1 MYIRKVSHTNK
12 KNQQG
17 YHTFKLVESVRT
29 ERGPRQRTMLNLGRD
44 FTLPED
50 QWKDLANR
58 IEEIVTGQA
67 PLFVYSAEIEDLAN
81 RYSRRIT
88 GDCRRPVLQEKAS
101 SSAAG
106 VEAPDYHRV
115 DIETVDSEHARTVG
129 AEHVVYETIRE
140 LGLDEKF
147 RDLGF
152 NKPAVDAA
160 IGVIAARLIA
170 PASERSTHGWLQDMT
185 ALDDLL
191 GADFGN
197 LSQDRVY
204 KTADMLLRRRSE
216 IEEHLRRRECNLFHL
231 EETLI
236 LYDLTNTFFE
246 GSGKYN
252 GKAHFGHSKEKRT
265 DCPLV
270 TLGLVLDADGFPK
283 RSDIFDGNVSEAGTL
298 EGMITALSSP
308 DMLVKPLVVTDAG
321 IATQKNIG
329 WFKEHG
335 YSYIVVS
342 RKKKIEVPPSLEMVT
357 VREDKQRLIRAALVN
372 NPDTEEIEL
381 YCHSSA
387 KAIKE
392 EGIRNRFER
401 RFEEALTKT
410 RAALSKKHG
419 TKRYEKVLEKIGRL
433 KERFKRV
440 ARRYEIEVAKD
451 VKTNLATAIVWER
464 KEQDDRSGFYCLRS
478 NRLDFKEQELFN
490 LFSMLTDIE
499 EAFRSMKSE
508 LGLRP
513 VYHQKER
520 RVDGHLFITVL
531 AYHVLHAI
539 RFKLRK
545 RGMTQ
550 SWSTIRKGLSTH
562 MRITTTMKRDDGK
575 MIHIRKSSRSEP
587 FHVQIYDALNLPHR
601 PGKTIKTVL

>member
-1 MYIRKVSHTNK
+1 MYIRKVTHTDP
-12 KNQQG
+12 KNSQD

-29 ERGPRQRTMLNLGRD
+29 ERGPRQRAMLNLGSE
-44 FTLPED
+44 FALPEE

-58 IEEIVTGQA
+58 IEEIITGQS
-67 PLFVYSAEIEDLAN
+67 PLFIFSSEVENLAN
-81 RYSRRIT
+81 RYARQIT
-88 GDCRRPVLQEKAS
+88 GDSRRTILPETV
-101 SSAAG
+101 SAAN
-106 VEAPDYHRV
+106 VPDYQRV
-115 DIETVDSEHARTVG
+115 DVGSVDHEHARTVG
-129 AEHVVYETIRE
+129 AEHVVYETIKE
-140 LGLDEKF
+140 LGLEEKL

-170 PASERSTHGWLQDMT
+170 PGSERSTHVWLQKVT

-191 GADFGN
+191 GADFIN

-204 KTADMLLRRRSE
+204 KTADMLLRCRSE
-216 IEEHLRRRECNLFHL
+216 LEAYLRGRERSLFQL
-231 EETLI
+231 QETLI

-252 GKAHFGHSKEKRT
+252 SKAHFGHSKEKRT

-298 EGMITALSSP
+298 ERMIAALSTA
-308 DMLVKPLVVTDAG
+308 DMLLKPLIVMDAG
-321 IATQKNIG
+321 IGTQKNLD
-329 WFKEHG
+329 WLKEHG
-335 YSYIVVS
+335 YGYLVVS
-342 RKKKIEVPPSLEMVT
+342 RKRRIEVPLLLEMVT
-357 VREDKQRLIRAALVN
+357 VRQDKQRLIQAALIH
-372 NPDTEEIEL
+372 NPDAGEIEL

-392 EGIRNRFER
+392 EGIRNRFEK
-401 RFEEALTKT
+401 RFEEELSKT
-410 RAALSKKHG
+410 QAALSKKHG
-419 TKRYEKVLEKIGRL
+419 TKRYEKVVEKIGRL

-440 ARRYEIEVAKD
+440 ARRYEIEVARD
-451 VKTNLATAIVWER
+451 EKTDMATVIAWEK

-478 NRLDFKEQELFN
+478 NRLDFKEQALFDI
-490 LFSMLTDIE
+490 FSMLTDIE

-513 VYHQKER
+513 IYHKKER
-520 RVDGHLFITVL
+520 RADGHLFITVL

-575 MIHIRKSSRSEP
+575 MIHIRKSSRPEP
-587 FHVQIYDALNLPHR
+587 FHIQIYDALNLPHR
-601 PGKTIKTVL
+601 SGKTIKTVL

>member
-1 MYIRKVSHTNK
+1 MYIRKVTHTDK
-12 KNQQG
+12 KNRQG
-17 YHTFKLVESVRT
+17 YHTYKLVESVRT
-29 ERGPRQRTMLNLGRD
+29 ERGPRQRALLNLGSE
-44 FTLPED
+44 FALPEE

-58 IEEIVTGQA
+58 IEEIVTGQS
-67 PLFVYSAEIEDLAN
+67 PLFIYSEEIENLAN
-81 RYSRRIT
+81 RYARQIADDSRRPI
-88 GDCRRPVLQEKAS
+88 LS
-101 SSAAG
+101 
-106 VEAPDYHRV
+106 EAVSVADALDYQRIDVGSV
-115 DIETVDSEHARTVG
+115 DHEHARTVG
-129 AEHVVYETIRE
+129 AEHVVYETIKE
-140 LGLDEKF
+140 LGLEEKL
-147 RDLGF
+147 RELGF

-170 PASERSTHGWLQDMT
+170 PGSERSTHVWLQDVT

-191 GADFGN
+191 GADFVN

-204 KTADMLLRRRSE
+204 KTADMLWRRRSE
-216 IEEHLRRRECNLFHL
+216 IEAHLRGRERSLFQL
-231 EETLI
+231 QETLI

-246 GSGKYN
+246 GTGKYN

-283 RSDIFDGNVSEAGTL
+283 RSDIFAGNVSEAGTL
-298 EGMITALSSP
+298 EGMIAVLSTA
-308 DMLVKPLVVTDAG
+308 DMLLKPLIVMDAG
-321 IATQKNIG
+321 IGTQKNLD
-329 WFKEHG
+329 WLKKHG
-335 YSYIVVS
+335 YGYLVVS
-342 RKKKIEVPPSLEMVT
+342 RKRKIDVPSSLEMVT
-357 VREDKQRLIRAALVN
+357 VRQDKQRLIQAGLVSH
-372 NPDTEEIEL
+372 PDVGEIEL

-387 KAIKE
+387 KGVKE
-392 EGIRNRFER
+392 EGIRNRFEK
-401 RFEEALTKT
+401 RFEEEIAKT
-410 RAALSKKHG
+410 RAALSRKHG
-419 TKRYEKVLEKIGRL
+419 TKRYEKVVEKIGRL

-440 ARRYEIEVAKD
+440 ARRYEIEIVRD
-451 VKTNLATAIVWER
+451 EKTNLATQIAWQR
-464 KEQDDRSGFYCLRS
+464 REQDDRSGFYCLRS
-478 NRLDFKEQELFN
+478 NCLDFKEQAFFDI
-490 LFSMLTDIE
+490 FSMLTDIE

-545 RGMTQ
+545 RGLTQ

-575 MIHIRKSSRSEP
+575 MIHLRKSSQPEP

-601 PGKTIKTVL
+601 PGKTIQTVL

>member
-1 MYIRKVSHTNK
+1 MYVRKVTHTDK
-12 KNQQG
+12 KNRQG

-29 ERGPRQRTMLNLGRD
+29 ERGPRQRAMLNLGSE
-44 FTLPED
+44 FALPEE

-58 IEEIVTGQA
+58 IEEILTGQS
-67 PLFVYSAEIEDLAN
+67 PLFIYSAEVEDLAC
-81 RYSRRIT
+81 RYAHQIAGDSRRS
-88 GDCRRPVLQEKAS
+88 VLPEAVP
-101 SSAAG
+101 AAD
-106 VEAPDYHRV
+106 APDYQRIDVGSV
-115 DIETVDSEHARTVG
+115 DHEHARTVG
-129 AEHVVYETIRE
+129 AEHVVYETIKE
-140 LGLDEKF
+140 LGIDEKL
-147 RDLGF
+147 RELGF

-170 PASERSTHGWLQDMT
+170 PGSERSTHVWLQDVT

-191 GADFGN
+191 GADFAT

-216 IEEHLRRRECNLFHL
+216 IEAHLRERERSLFQL
-231 EETLI
+231 QETLI

-252 GKAHFGHSKEKRT
+252 SKAHFGHSKEKRT

-283 RSDIFDGNVSEAGTL
+283 RSDIFAGNVSEPGTL
-298 EGMITALSSP
+298 EGMIAALSTA
-308 DMLVKPLVVTDAG
+308 DMLLKPLIVIDAG
-321 IATQKNIG
+321 IGTQKNLD
-329 WFKEHG
+329 WLTEQG
-335 YSYIVVS
+335 YGYLVVS
-342 RKKKIEVPPSLEMVT
+342 RKRKIDVPSSLEMVT
-357 VREDKQRLIRAALVN
+357 VRQDKQRLIRAALVN
-372 NPDTEEIEL
+372 NPDAGEIEL

-387 KAIKE
+387 KAIQE
-392 EGIRNRFER
+392 EGIRNRFEK
-401 RFEEALTKT
+401 RFEEELAKT
-410 RAALSKKHG
+410 QAALGKKHG
-419 TKRYEKVLEKIGRL
+419 TKRYEKVVEKVGRL

-440 ARRYEIEVAKD
+440 ARRYEIEIAGD
-451 VKTNLATAIVWER
+451 DKTDLATEIVWQR
-464 KEQDDRSGFYCLRS
+464 REQDDRSGFYCLRS
-478 NRLDFKEQELFN
+478 NRLDCKEQALFDI
-490 LFSMLTDIE
+490 FSMLTDIE

-550 SWSTIRKGLSTH
+550 NWSTIRRGLSTH
-562 MRITTTMKRDDGK
+562 MRITTTMKRDDGN
-575 MIHIRKSSRSEP
+575 MIHIRKSSRPEP
-587 FHVQIYDALNLPHR
+587 FPVQIYDVLNLSHR
-601 PGKTIKTVL
+601 PGQTIRTVL

>member
-1 MYIRKVSHTNK
+1 MYIRKVTHTDP
-12 KNQQG
+12 KNSQD

-29 ERGPRQRTMLNLGRD
+29 ERGPRQRAMLNLGSE
-44 FTLPED
+44 FALPEE

-58 IEEIVTGQA
+58 IEEIITGQS
-67 PLFVYSAEIEDLAN
+67 PLFIYSSEVENLAN
-81 RYSRRIT
+81 RYARQIT
-88 GDCRRPVLQEKAS
+88 GDSRRTILPETV
-101 SSAAG
+101 SAAN
-106 VEAPDYHRV
+106 VPDYQRV
-115 DIETVDSEHARTVG
+115 DVGSVDHEHARTVG
-129 AEHVVYETIRE
+129 AEHVVYETIKE
-140 LGLDEKF
+140 LGLEEKL

-170 PASERSTHGWLQDMT
+170 PGSERSTHVWLQKVT

-191 GADFGN
+191 GADFIN

-204 KTADMLLRRRSE
+204 KTADMLLRCRSE
-216 IEEHLRRRECNLFHL
+216 LEAYLRGRERSLFQL
-231 EETLI
+231 QETLI

-252 GKAHFGHSKEKRT
+252 SKAHFGHSKEKRT

-298 EGMITALSSP
+298 ERMIAALSTA
-308 DMLVKPLVVTDAG
+308 DMLLKPLIVMDAG
-321 IATQKNIG
+321 IGTQKNLD
-329 WFKEHG
+329 WLKEHG
-335 YSYIVVS
+335 YGYLVVS
-342 RKKKIEVPPSLEMVT
+342 RKRRIEVPLLLEMVT
-357 VREDKQRLIRAALVN
+357 VRQDKQRLIQAALIH
-372 NPDTEEIEL
+372 NPDAGEIEL

-392 EGIRNRFER
+392 EGIRNRFEK
-401 RFEEALTKT
+401 RFEEELSKT
-410 RAALSKKHG
+410 QAALSKKHG
-419 TKRYEKVLEKIGRL
+419 TKRYEKVVEKIGRL

-440 ARRYEIEVAKD
+440 ARRYEIEVARD
-451 VKTNLATAIVWER
+451 EKTDMATVIAWEK

-478 NRLDFKEQELFN
+478 NRLDFKEQALFDI
-490 LFSMLTDIE
+490 FSMLTDIE

-513 VYHQKER
+513 IYHKKER
-520 RVDGHLFITVL
+520 RADGHLFITVL

-575 MIHIRKSSRSEP
+575 MIHIRKSSRPEP
-587 FHVQIYDALNLPHR
+587 FHIQIYDALNLPHR

>member
-1 MYIRKVSHTNK
+1 MYIRKVTHTDK

-29 ERGPRQRTMLNLGRD
+29 ERGPRQRALLNLGSE
-44 FTLPED
+44 FTLPEE

-58 IEEIVTGQA
+58 IEEILTGQS
-67 PLFVYSAEIEDLAN
+67 PLFIYSAEVEDLAC
-81 RYSRRIT
+81 RYARQIT
-88 GDCRRPVLQEKAS
+88 GDSRRSVLPKAVS
-101 SSAAG
+101 VAD
-106 VEAPDYHRV
+106 APDYQRV
-115 DIETVDSEHARTVG
+115 DVGSLDHEHARTVG
-129 AEHVVYETIRE
+129 AEHVVHEMIKE
-140 LGLDEKF
+140 LGLDGTL

-170 PASERSTHGWLQDMT
+170 PGSERSTHAWLQDVT

-191 GADFGN
+191 GADFVT

-204 KTADMLLRRRSE
+204 KTADMLWRRRSE
-216 IEEHLRRRECNLFHL
+216 IEAHLRGRERSLFQL
-231 EETLI
+231 QETLI

-246 GSGKYN
+246 GTGKYN

-270 TLGLVLDADGFPK
+270 TLGLVLDDDGFPK

-298 EGMITALSSP
+298 EGMIAALSTA
-308 DMLVKPLVVTDAG
+308 DMLLKPLIVIDAG
-321 IATQKNIG
+321 IGTQKNID
-329 WFKEHG
+329 WLREHG
-335 YSYIVVS
+335 YGYLVVS
-342 RKKKIEVPPSLEMVT
+342 RKRKIEVPLAMVT
-357 VREDKQRLIRAALVN
+357 VRENKQRLIRAALVN
-372 NPDTEEIEL
+372 NPEAGEIEL

-392 EGIRNRFER
+392 EGIRNRFEK
-401 RFEEALTKT
+401 RFEEEIAKT
-410 RAALSKKHG
+410 QAALSKKHG
-419 TKRYEKVLEKIGRL
+419 TKRYEKVVEKIGRL

-440 ARRYEIEVAKD
+440 ARRYEIEIARD
-451 VKTNLATAIVWER
+451 EKTNLATKIVWDRRE
-464 KEQDDRSGFYCLRS
+464 KDDRSGFYCLRS
-478 NRLDFKEQELFN
+478 NRLDFKEQELFDI
-490 LFSMLTDIE
+490 FSMLTDIE

-545 RGMTQ
+545 RGVTQ

-575 MIHIRKSSRSEP
+575 MIHIRKSTRPEP
-587 FHVQIYDALNLPHR
+587 FHVQIYDSLNIPLR

>member
-1 MYIRKVSHTNK
+1 MYIRKVTHTDK
-12 KNQQG
+12 KNRQA

-29 ERGPRQRTMLNLGRD
+29 ERGPRQRTMLNLGSE
-44 FTLPED
+44 FALPEE

-58 IEEIVTGQA
+58 IEEIVTGQS
-67 PLFVYSAEIEDLAN
+67 PLFIYSAEIENLAN
-81 RYSRRIT
+81 RYARQIT
-88 GDCRRPVLQEKAS
+88 GDSRRSILPEAV
-101 SSAAG
+101 SAAY
-106 VEAPDYHRV
+106 APDYQRV
-115 DIETVDSEHARTVG
+115 DVGSVDHEHARTVG
-129 AEHVVYETIRE
+129 AEHVVYETIKE
-140 LGLDEKF
+140 LGLDEKL

-170 PASERSTHGWLQDMT
+170 PASERSTHVWLQDVT
-185 ALDDLL
+185 ALGDLL
-191 GADFGN
+191 GTDFVN

-216 IEEHLRRRECNLFHL
+216 IEEHLRQRECSLFQL
-231 EETLI
+231 EERII

-252 GKAHFGHSKEKRT
+252 SKAHFGHSKEKRT

-298 EGMITALSSP
+298 EGMITSLSSS
-308 DMLVKPLVVTDAG
+308 DELVKPLIVMDAG
-321 IATQKNIG
+321 IATQKNIE
-329 WFKEHG
+329 WLKEKE

-342 RKKKIEVPPSLEMVT
+342 RKRKVDFPPFLEMVT
-357 VREDKQRLIRAALVN
+357 VRQDKQRLIQAALVN
-372 NPDTEEIEL
+372 YPDTGEIEL

-392 EGIRNRFER
+392 EGIRNRFEK
-401 RFEEALTKT
+401 RFEEELSKT
-410 RAALSKKHG
+410 QAALSKKHG
-419 TKRYEKVLEKIGRL
+419 TKRYEKVVEKIGRL

-440 ARRYEIEVAKD
+440 ARRYEIEIARD
-451 VKTNLATAIVWER
+451 EKTNLATEIVWQR
-464 KEQDDRSGFYCLRS
+464 REQDDRSGFYCLRS
-478 NRLDFKEQELFN
+478 NRLDFKEQPLFDI
-490 LFSMLTDIE
+490 FSMLTDIE
-499 EAFRSMKSE
+499 DAFRSMKSE

-575 MIHIRKSSRSEP
+575 MIHIRRSSRPEP
-587 FHVQIYDALNLPHR
+587 SHIQIYDALNLPHR